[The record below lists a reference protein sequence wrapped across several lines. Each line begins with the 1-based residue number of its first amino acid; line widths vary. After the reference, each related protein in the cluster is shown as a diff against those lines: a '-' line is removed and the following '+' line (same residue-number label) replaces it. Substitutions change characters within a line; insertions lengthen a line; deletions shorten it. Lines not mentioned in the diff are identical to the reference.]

1 MAAIPVSFF
10 FAQTLLVPGSLTFL
24 ITNSKRYHSCICR
37 GLEHVVGHNLTMQ
50 IEVEILYY
58 PKMWLLYCTNKII
71 IFFPPYDYSAHESA
85 LIMQFR
91 AQKCPQ
97 DVIPRAKVP
106 FSLKQHRALFQ
117 SWAEHCTVMCIVRC
131 VIYAKSIWIFC
142 RWASQNYD
150 IEPCSQ

>member
-1 MAAIPVSFF
+1 MAAKPVSFF

-97 DVIPRAKVP
+97 DVIPHTKVP

-117 SWAEHCTVMCIVRC
+117 SWAEHC
-131 VIYAKSIWIFC
+131 
-142 RWASQNYD
+142 N
-150 IEPCSQ
+150 IESFGKNGIGCQ